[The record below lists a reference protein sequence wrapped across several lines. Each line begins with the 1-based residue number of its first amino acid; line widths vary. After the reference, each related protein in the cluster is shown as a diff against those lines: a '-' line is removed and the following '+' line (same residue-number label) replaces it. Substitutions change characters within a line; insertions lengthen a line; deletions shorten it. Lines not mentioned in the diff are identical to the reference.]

1 MNLNIVR
8 HYINLILVVIT
19 GYWFSPLNAQDVVF
33 SQFYNAPI
41 QLNPGLVGLS
51 NSPYVAINYRD
62 QWIGWGRGQGN
73 NGGYKTYSAS
83 YDQFFEPLNSG
94 LGIQIL
100 SDDSG
105 DGILTTNKLSGV
117 YAYRLQINRKFQAR
131 VGLEAS
137 ITQQRLDWDQLTFFD
152 QIIVGS
158 ENLLPSGEVRPDNLT
173 NAYFDFS
180 MGGVLYNDKFYIG
193 LSLKHLNA
201 PNNSVQSA
209 SQGIYAGLPSRL
221 TIHGGWQID
230 LDGYNNDGFGSF
242 FAPSVLL
249 VRQSD
254 LSQLN
259 AGGLY
264 NKENFF
270 VGAWLRYDF
279 SNIDAAIFSA
289 GWRTKW
295 LKLSYSF
302 DLTLSSAGILNTAG
316 SHEIGII
323 MNFGA
328 LQNPPSRYEDCFSI
342 FR

>member
-1 MNLNIVR
+1 MSINR
-8 HYINLILVVIT
+8 HIKVFVSLVLVIL
-19 GYWFSPLNAQDVVF
+19 SSCPSEAQDVIY

-51 NSPYVAINYRD
+51 TSPYVAINARD
-62 QWIGWGRGQGN
+62 QWIGWGSQGN
-73 NGGYKTYSAS
+73 PNGGYRTFSAS
-83 YDQFFEPLNSG
+83 YDQYFDFLNSG
-94 LGIQIL
+94 FGVQLL
-100 SDDSG
+100 SDNAG
-105 DGILTTNKLSGV
+105 DGIITSNQVSAV
-117 YAYRLQINRKFQAR
+117 YAYQLQFNRKFKAR
-131 VGLEAS
+131 IGLEVAFA
-137 ITQQRLDWDQLTFFD
+137 QQRLDWTQLRFFD

-158 ENLLPSGEVRPDNLT
+158 ESLLPSSEIVPDNL
-173 NAYFDFS
+173 NPAYFDFGF
-180 MGGVLYNDKFYIG
+180 GGVLYSETFYFGI
-193 LSLKHLNA
+193 SLKHLNA
-201 PNNSVQSA
+201 PDNTLQPGGSA
-209 SQGIYAGLPSRL
+209 IYAGLPSRL
-221 TIHGGWQID
+221 AIHAGWQID
-230 LDGYNNDGFGSF
+230 MDGYNNEGFGSF

-279 SNIDAAIFSA
+279 SNVDAAIFSA

-302 DLTLSSAGILNTAG
+302 DMTLSSAGLVNTAG